1 LRGFAALGWW
11 VGVVVGVWVLTVFLL
26 RRSLDSLLAVLWGCG
41 GGGGFWSSFSSVS
54 FVLGGLFGM
63 LVSFPLSVGGGWEG
77 YPLLP
82 AVISAFRASLFF
94 LLFALGVLGSVLLL
108 GISSFERRRRF
119 EASFRTE
126 PPVVPVAHPQST

>member
-1 LRGFAALGWW
+1 MNAFAAFGWS
-11 VGVVVGVWVLTVFLL
+11 VGVVVGVSVLTVFLL
-26 RRSLDSLLAVLWGCG
+26 RRSLDSLLAELCGCVG
-41 GGGGFWSSFSSVS
+41 RARFWSTFTSVS
-54 FVLGGLFGM
+54 IVLGALFGL
-63 LVSFPLSVGGGWEG
+63 LVCFPLSVGGGWEG

-126 PPVVPVAHPQST
+126 PPVVPVAQPQST